1 MIDRTVTEEFLNEPF
16 GFSDDVYMFE
26 KLKMFHDSPKDIHGI
41 TEDSP
46 LRALHDAE
54 RATMNMRFE
63 LQDELVRRLYR
74 LFIQAAEIGDGK
86 YPIAHAMYSRLM
98 EANFPIDVK
107 MTKTIFCQKNFYKW
121 RCLDVYVYE
130 PDDEFYDL
138 EEDWGEGEPYLEITV
153 PTHSY
158 EDDGCLQ
165 FSIPWR
171 WLKTDFLKD
180 HDSMLSDAAFTVAW
194 NRAKVKYDYDQLFD
208 YGGHDSPWNAEAM
221 AKILLLIE
229 DSPVMEMFK
238 KIRAHE
244 TLKEKGEVKNA

>member
-1 MIDRTVTEEFLNEPF
+1 MIDRTTTEAFLNESLMF
-16 GFSDDVYMFE
+16 DDDELYDCLKRFHDRAADVY
-26 KLKMFHDSPKDIHGI
+26 HI
-41 TEDSP
+41 TEDST
-46 LRALHDAE
+46 LREMHAAE
-54 RATMNMRFE
+54 KSTMDLRFA
-63 LQDELVRRLYR
+63 LQDELARRLYR

-158 EDDGCLQ
+158 EDDGLQ

-229 DSPVMEMFK
+229 DSPVMEMLK